1 VGESTDNSKSRLRRV
16 IDARRRGVGA
26 EALACASRSVCDRI
40 AEWGPFQAA
49 HHVVLYAAQPWEV
62 DPAGLERACSS
73 DDVAFYYPRV
83 EGTELVF
90 RAGTGSSLRAGRFG
104 IAEPPADAPSLPPD
118 AVAVILVPGIAFD
131 RTGNRL
137 GTGKGYYDRSLT
149 VHRMAVRVGVGLEE
163 FLEDALPRDPWD
175 VPMDAIATERQF
187 LIVGPRAGVH
197 PGDTEW
203 TS

>member
-1 VGESTDNSKSRLRRV
+1 V
-16 IDARRRGVGA
+16 
-26 EALACASRSVCDRI
+26 
-40 AEWGPFQAA
+40 A
-49 HHVVLYAAQPWEV
+49 HHVALYAARPWEM
-62 DPAGLERACSS
+62 DPAGLEQARLGE
-73 DDVAFYYPRV
+73 DVAFYYPRV

-90 RAGTGSSLRAGRFG
+90 RTGNGSSLRPGRFG
-104 IAEPPADAPSLPPD
+104 IGEPAADAPRLPVD
-118 AVAVILVPGIAFD
+118 AVAVILVPGLAFD
-131 RTGNRL
+131 RTGHRL
-137 GTGKGYYDRSLT
+137 GTGKGYYDRSLPT
-149 VHRMAVRVGVGLEE
+149 LRMAVRVGVGLEE